1 MNIERNLKATEE
13 SARAAAPTSRFG
25 VNLRPAYL
33 IATWFGLGYSK
44 FAPGTMGALGTLPLF
59 FILRPWGAGPL
70 FAMALVLTG
79 AGVFCAQ
86 RVASELADDDPSLVV
101 IDEVAGVLLAL
112 AFVADAPLWLQALAF
127 LAFRLLDIL
136 KPGPI
141 ATLERLRPKGIGI
154 MADDVAAGLLA
165 GALCRLILIYL

>member
-1 MNIERNLKATEE
+1 MNTER
-13 SARAAAPTSRFG
+13 SR
-25 VNLRPAYL
+25 VSWRPDFV

-59 FILRPWGAGPL
+59 YALRPWGAITL
-70 FAMALVLTG
+70 FATAVALTV
-79 AGVFCAQ
+79 AGVFCSH
-86 RVASELADDDPSLVV
+86 RVALELADDDPSLVV

-112 AFVADAPLWLQALAF
+112 AFVADEPLWLHALAF
-127 LAFRLLDIL
+127 LLFRLLDIF

-141 ATLERLRPKGIGI
+141 ATLERLHPKGLGI

-165 GALCRLILIYL
+165 GAACRLILLYV